1 MSSSSA
7 SASVTVSPFSPLIYL
22 GFLLTLLSVVFFL
35 MERPW
40 LLEKAKRRWNA
51 SKRHEIS
58 GTRRRRKWRSASRA
72 SVQRKVRTL
81 QGLVPGGRR
90 LQPEQLFLRTADYI
104 FQLRLRVHVLR
115 ALSKLYLP

>member
-1 MSSSSA
+1 
-7 SASVTVSPFSPLIYL
+7 
-22 GFLLTLLSVVFFL
+22 

-40 LLEKAKRRWNA
+40 LSEKAKRRRNA

-58 GTRRRRKWRSASRA
+58 GTRRQRKGRSASRA

-90 LQPEQLFLRTADYI
+90 LQPEQLFSCTADYI
-104 FQLRLRVHVLR
+104 FQLRTPKSLTIVVSTANHQCNCCTLKYDSCPHQLLSQLRI
-115 ALSKLYLP
+115 SLPEAN

>member
-1 MSSSSA
+1 
-7 SASVTVSPFSPLIYL
+7 
-22 GFLLTLLSVVFFL
+22 

-40 LLEKAKRRWNA
+40 LLEKAKRRRNA

-58 GTRRRRKWRSASRA
+58 GTRRQRKGRSASRA

-90 LQPEQLFLRTADYI
+90 LQPEQLFSCTADYI

-115 ALSKLYLP
+115 ALSKLCLP